1 MTEGW
6 KIALFT
12 IGVAIISLIIGLFW
26 PQIYSILWGK
36 HPDTNV
42 FIVGHEH
49 SYWIEELKEEAPK
62 RAKITIKPI
71 KFPKGISNIE
81 NVDMPLVLRKWDFPK
96 NVKLLYIV
104 AQNKGEG
111 VDKNITI
118 DIIFPLN
125 KTSII
130 SSEVVNNKEN
140 VQIIQGGNKNST
152 RVIYKISELLP
163 NTRQSIELFIKGK
176 ELDEVKVWSGKEEK
190 EIKKVF
196 IFDIIIE
203 PDKNYIGPSPLDF
216 E

>member
-6 KIALFT
+6 KIAFFT
-12 IGVAIISLIIGLFW
+12 TGVAIISLIIGLFL
-26 PQIYSILWGK
+26 PQIYSILLGK

-42 FIVGHEH
+42 FISGYEH
-49 SYWIEELKEEAPK
+49 SYWIEELKKEAPK
-62 RAKITIKPI
+62 RAKITIEPK
-71 KFPKGISNIE
+71 KFPKGISSVE
-81 NVDMPLVLRKWDFPK
+81 NVDIPVVLKKWDFPK

-104 AQNKGEG
+104 ALNKGEG
-111 VDKNITI
+111 IDKNITI

-130 SSEVVNNKEN
+130 SSEVINNKEN

-203 PDKNYIGPSPLDF
+203 PDKNYLGPSPLDF

>member
-1 MTEGW
+1 MSEGW
-6 KIALFT
+6 RIAFFT
-12 IGVAIISLIIGLFW
+12 VVIAIISLIIGLFW
-26 PQIYSILWGK
+26 PQIYSLLWGK
-36 HPDTNV
+36 HSDTNV
-42 FIVGHEH
+42 FIAGYEH
-49 SYWIEELKEEAPK
+49 SYWIEELKKEAPK

-71 KFPKGISNIE
+71 KFPEGISNIE
-81 NVDMPLVLRKWDFPK
+81 NFDVGLVLRKWDFPK
-96 NVKLLYIV
+96 NVKLLYIY
-104 AQNKGEG
+104 AINKGEG

-176 ELDEVKVWSGKEEK
+176 ELDEVKVWSGKEAK

-216 E
+216 K

>member
-12 IGVAIISLIIGLFW
+12 VCVAIISLIIGLFW

-36 HPDTNV
+36 HSDTNV
-42 FIVGHEH
+42 FIVGYEH
-49 SYWIEELKEEAPK
+49 SYWIEELKKEAPK

-81 NVDMPLVLRKWDFPK
+81 NVDVPLILRKWDFPK

-104 AQNKGEG
+104 ALNKGEG

-118 DIIFPLN
+118 DISFPLN

-130 SSEVVNNKEN
+130 SSGVVNNKEN

-152 RVIYKISELLP
+152 RVIYKISELFP

-176 ELDEVKVWSGKEEK
+176 ELDEVKVWSGKETK

-203 PDKNYIGPSPLDF
+203 PDKNYIGPSPLDSK
-216 E
+216 